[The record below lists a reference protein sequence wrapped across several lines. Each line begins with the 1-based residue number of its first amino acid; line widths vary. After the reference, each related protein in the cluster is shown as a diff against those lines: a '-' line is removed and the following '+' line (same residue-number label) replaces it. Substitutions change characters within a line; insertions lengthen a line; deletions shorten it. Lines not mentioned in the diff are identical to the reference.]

1 MTFLSEGIKGV
12 MGAKSL
18 LLQENAPKILFG
30 TGVVSM
36 LGSTVM
42 ACRATLKVDE
52 ILEEGQAN
60 MTKIKTVV
68 ASGHEDYSEEDARK
82 DTVIVYVQTGMKLV
96 KEYAPAIILGG
107 IGIACLT
114 QSHHILMERN
124 FALTAAYTA
133 IDTAFKE
140 YRGRV
145 KDRYG
150 EETDREL
157 RYGVETVEAINPETG
172 RKKTVKRVSSNEPSG
187 YARFFDKS
195 SCLWSKDWE
204 INQITVRSQQ
214 RFANDALTL
223 RGHVFLNEV
232 YDMFDIPRTEAG
244 AIVGWLRDGDGDG
257 FIDFGL
263 FRDDQTVRD
272 FMNGYE
278 GAILLDFNVDG
289 PIYNQIEEPKE
300 PMRWQNP

>member
-1 MTFLSEGIKGV
+1 MFLAEGIKGV
-12 MGAKSL
+12 MGAKGL
-18 LLQENAPKILFG
+18 FLQENAPKILFG

-42 ACRATLKVDE
+42 ACRATLKIDE
-52 ILEEGQAN
+52 ILEETQAQFD
-60 MTKIKTVV
+60 KIEAADAIVEYT
-68 ASGHEDYSEEDARK
+68 EEDARK
-82 DTVIVYVQTGMKLV
+82 DKFIVYVQTGLKIT

-140 YRGRV
+140 YRSRV
-145 KDRYG
+145 RDAFG
-150 EETDREL
+150 EETDREM
-157 RYGVETVEAINPETG
+157 RYGVKSVEIINPETG
-172 RKKTVKRVSSNEPSG
+172 RKKTVKRANAGDPSG
-187 YARFFDKS
+187 YARFFDNQ
-195 SCLWSKDWE
+195 SCLYSKDWE
-204 INQITVRSQQ
+204 VNQVTVRSQQ
-214 RFANDALTL
+214 RHANDLLTL

-244 AIVGWLRDGDGDG
+244 AVVGWLRDGDGDG

-289 PIYNQIEEPKE
+289 PIHNRIEMGKE
-300 PMRWQNP
+300 PLRWQNP

>member
-18 LLQENAPKILFG
+18 FLSENAPKILFG

-36 LGSTVM
+36 IGSTVL
-42 ACRATLKVDE
+42 ACHATLKV
-52 ILEEGQAN
+52 EELLDQGKN
-60 MTKIKTVV
+60 DMEKIHAAEAIVEYT
-68 ASGHEDYSEEDARK
+68 EEDARK
-82 DTVIVYVQTGMKLV
+82 DTLIVYSRTALRITKQ
-96 KEYAPAIILGG
+96 YAPAIILGG

-133 IDTAFKE
+133 IDSAFNQ
-140 YRGRV
+140 YRSRV
-145 KDRYG
+145 RDAFG
-150 EETDREL
+150 EETDREM
-157 RYGVETVEAINPETG
+157 RYGVKPVEIINPETG
-172 RKKTVKRVSSNEPSG
+172 RKKTVKRVAMGEPSG
-187 YARFFDKS
+187 YAKFFDPT

-204 INQITVRSQQ
+204 VNQVTVRSQQ
-214 RFANDALTL
+214 RYANDLLTL

-244 AIVGWLRDGDGDG
+244 AVVGWLRDGGGDG

-272 FMNGYE
+272 FMNGHE

-289 PIYNQIEEPKE
+289 PIHNRIEGDKE
-300 PMRWQNP
+300 PLRWQNP